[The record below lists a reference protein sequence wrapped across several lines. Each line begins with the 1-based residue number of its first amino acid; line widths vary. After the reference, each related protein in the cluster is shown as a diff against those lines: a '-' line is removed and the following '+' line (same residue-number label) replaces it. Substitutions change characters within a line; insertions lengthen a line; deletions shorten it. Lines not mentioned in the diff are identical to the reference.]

1 MSKAHSSSRADA
13 RAAPAGRGPWPWL
26 LAAGPALV
34 VVASLVSAW
43 LAVNNVDPVIS
54 EDYYRL
60 GLTINRRLPASPATE
75 AAPSVTIV
83 IGSDGA
89 VSVRLPETV
98 AAPTYMK
105 LTLRRPGAREGDV
118 EMLDASAARNW
129 SGQLH
134 DVRAGRQ
141 IVTLESDTW
150 QLPVTIVDRL
160 PATISFGG
168 IHAKS

>member
-1 MSKAHSSSRADA
+1 
-13 RAAPAGRGPWPWL
+13 
-26 LAAGPALV
+26 
-34 VVASLVSAW
+34 
-43 LAVNNVDPVIS
+43 VNNVDPVIS